1 MAENKDRT
9 YYELLKRYFN
19 LNKEVSLLQISRDKA
34 FVEVALKKTN
44 VDKDKVNNYKT
55 LLKKINQALE
65 DKRFVADFGMDNEAK
80 LYLTYNSEILQ
91 GYREMYDK
99 IEQIRLKSKNITK
112 KSASEKL
119 RTEKYAQSYEYLKEI
134 YFKNLD
140 DYISSSNILA
150 RSLGAS
156 SFFEIDERFYG
167 VSSKDRKE
175 ILNTVQSSKYL
186 VDEYFSIKAKSND
199 INAVH
204 LWEEQLPLV
213 KGINYVFNFHE
224 SIIFIS

>member
-44 VDKDKVNNYKT
+44 VDKDKINNYKT

-112 KSASEKL
+112 NLHQKS
-119 RTEKYAQSYEYLKEI
+119 
-134 YFKNLD
+134 
-140 DYISSSNILA
+140 
-150 RSLGAS
+150 
-156 SFFEIDERFYG
+156 
-167 VSSKDRKE
+167 
-175 ILNTVQSSKYL
+175 
-186 VDEYFSIKAKSND
+186 
-199 INAVH
+199 
-204 LWEEQLPLV
+204 
-213 KGINYVFNFHE
+213 
-224 SIIFIS
+224 